1 MQTFSHLSPKELTDN
16 FFSRVDDGWML
27 VTAKNPE
34 TGKCNTMTA
43 SWGGTGILWNKPVA
57 FVFLRPQRY
66 TYEFAESAEE
76 MTLSFFAGEQY
87 RSALKLCG
95 SVSGREHDKIAE
107 TGLTP
112 VEDGGAVWFAEAEL
126 VLRCRKCYA
135 EFLKEDAFLDRNAL
149 SMYAQKDF
157 HKMYICEITDV
168 LRKR

>member
-1 MQTFSHLSPKELTDN
+1 MNGFTHLSPKALPDN
-16 FFSRVDDGWML
+16 LFSRIDDGWML
-27 VTAKNPE
+27 VTVKDPG
-34 TGKCNTMTA
+34 TGKLNTMTA

-66 TYEFAESAEE
+66 TFAFAEKAEE
-76 MTLSFFAGEQY
+76 MTLSFFEEAY
-87 RSALKLCG
+87 RPALKLCG

-112 VEDGGAVWFAEAEL
+112 VTDGGAAWFAEAEL
-126 VLRCRKCYA
+126 VFRCRKCYA
-135 EFLKEDAFLDRNAL
+135 EFLKEDAFFSPEAL

-168 LRKR
+168 LKRI